1 MKIYNLHAKA
11 ALGKID
17 FETKTLPDK
26 IGLVTTIQYLP
37 EMKKVSDYL
46 WKKGIKAA
54 LGGQV
59 LGCDVSSVERIKD
72 DISAFLYI
80 GSGEFHPIGVAL
92 KTGKPVYSL
101 HPESMKIRKIE
112 ESEIDKIRRKQKGM
126 LAKFHNSN
134 VIGVIITTK
143 KGQSEVQGGIKK
155 IKEIEKRYPEKRFYH
170 FLCDTLDFG
179 SLENFPFIQAWV
191 NTMCPRIMEDI
202 NILNIQDL

>member
-179 SLENFPFIQAWV
+179 SLENFPFIQVWV